1 MVVPLVALRVTELS
15 YRYPN
20 GTEALRDVTFSV
32 EEGRRVALLG
42 PNGSGKTTLLRC
54 LNGLVTPTQGLVE
67 VLGKAVEKGSLDW
80 VRARLQLVF
89 QNPDDQLF
97 APSVDEDVAFGPR
110 NLGLGEEEVAA
121 RVEEVLS
128 SLGLRD
134 LRRRNPGQLSQGQ
147 KRLVAI
153 AGVVGMRPSIIA
165 LDEPTSDLDV
175 RSSKDILEVLDAFT
189 EAGKTII
196 VATHDVG
203 LAAAWA
209 DEVILLSQGRI
220 VAQGVPAEVFYGL
233 GDIEEMGI
241 RTPPVVSLF
250 RRLADEGLADPK
262 ARPMTFQE
270 LLDAVLVTI
279 RQT

>member
-1 MVVPLVALRVTELS
+1 MVPLVALRVTELS